1 MTQASEAFVY
11 QWAKKGDLNAF
22 FALMLDNLLNLV
34 ILTALLT
41 GFGYPIEKVFSL
53 MIPGTALGVM
63 VGDLVYTWLAYRLA
77 HKTKNP
83 NVTAMPLGLDTPS
96 TIGIA
101 LTVLGPC
108 FLIAKGDLLASGV
121 AEAQAIEQAAYT
133 TWYVGMAVM
142 MVMGVVKTVFAF
154 FGDWVRRVVPNAGLL
169 GSLGGIGLALLAYLP
184 LMDIFEAP
192 IVGLSALGLV
202 LYTLVARFR
211 LPGGIPGAAFAV
223 FFATALYYV
232 LGPLGLATPG
242 FSWPPTDFYLE
253 FPFPTLGFVKGMADV
268 GPYIAIAIP
277 FGLLTIVGGINVT
290 ESARVAG
297 DAFET
302 RDILLTEAVATLIA
316 GLCGGVSQSTPYIGH
331 PAYKAMGARSA
342 YTLAT
347 GLFVGLGGVFG
358 YVQFVVGLIPKAA
371 VTPILLFIGLEI
383 VHQAYHEVPKKHSPA
398 VTLAFLPIL
407 AQLGLILVKPILGG
421 DVASFPEHVQHSA
434 HMLAVLGNGF
444 ILTAMLW
451 GGGLAL
457 LIDRELVKSAVFFYV
472 CAAFTSIGL
481 IHSVH
486 LSGSMYLP
494 WAAGEGAHHM
504 GLIVAGYAVLGTF
517 FLVMGL
523 TGQGDQVEEEEDVA
537 TAA

>member
-1 MTQASEAFVY
+1 
-11 QWAKKGDLNAF
+11 
-22 FALMLDNLLNLV
+22 
-34 ILTALLT
+34 
-41 GFGYPIEKVFSL
+41 
-53 MIPGTALGVM
+53 
-63 VGDLVYTWLAYRLA
+63 
-77 HKTKNP
+77 
-83 NVTAMPLGLDTPS
+83 
-96 TIGIA
+96 
-101 LTVLGPC
+101 
-108 FLIAKGDLLASGV
+108 
-121 AEAQAIEQAAYT
+121 
-133 TWYVGMAVM
+133 
-142 MVMGVVKTVFAF
+142 
-154 FGDWVRRVVPNAGLL
+154 
-169 GSLGGIGLALLAYLP
+169 
-184 LMDIFEAP
+184 
-192 IVGLSALGLV
+192 
-202 LYTLVARFR
+202 
-211 LPGGIPGAAFAV
+211 
-223 FFATALYYV
+223 
-232 LGPLGLATPG
+232 
-242 FSWPPTDFYLE
+242 
-253 FPFPTLGFVKGMADV
+253 MADV

-342 YTLAT
+342 Y
-347 GLFVGLGGVFG
+347 